1 MVKRQAKVSKLLLY
15 PLAVWGA
22 IAVLAGCGSFR
33 DAANIPNTN
42 QQTRQAGS
50 LARGAL
56 LYVSDPGT
64 DKVSVYSYPSL
75 KLVQTIS
82 GLIEP
87 NGLCVNQKTGA
98 IWVAV
103 SGSASQIVEFAHG
116 GTKPIRTLQAGEDDA
131 VVNSCSVDPTSGDI
145 AIANAATD
153 DPGDV
158 VIFDAR
164 TGKST
169 TYFDKHIFSY
179 EFVGYGAS
187 GNLFVDGSSRDERFR
202 LDELPSHGKKL
213 IDIPWQGPTIK
224 SPGNVDFDGTDVTV
238 GDSQKAFIYQTTG
251 GKVLGTTAL
260 GGACFVNQY
269 FIDGDRV
276 IVPNSCSNGS
286 TVSIYRYPAGGTPIK
301 TISGFK
307 FPFGTVISR

>member
-1 MVKRQAKVSKLLLY
+1 MRQ
-15 PLAVWGA
+15 
-22 IAVLAGCGSFR
+22 
-33 DAANIPNTN
+33 
-42 QQTRQAGS
+42 
-50 LARGAL
+50 LARCGQHTEYQSASSAGRSVSACAL
-56 LYVSDPGT
+56 LYVSDGGT

-116 GTKPIRTLQAGEDDA
+116 GTKPIRTLEVAEGDA
-131 VVNSCSVDPTSGDI
+131 VVNSCAVDPTSGNI
-145 AIANAATD
+145 AVADAATD

-158 VIFDAR
+158 MIFDAR
-164 TGKST
+164 TGKPA

-179 EFVGYGAS
+179 EFVGYDAS

-213 IDIPWQGPTIK
+213 IDIPWQGPAIR
-224 SPGNVDFDGTDVTV
+224 SAGNVQYDGTDLPV
-238 GDSQKAFIYQTTG
+238 GDSQKALIYQTVG

-260 GGACFVNQY
+260 GGACYVDQY
-269 FIDGDRV
+269 FIDADKV
-276 IVPNSCSNGS
+276 IVPSSCSNGS
-286 TVSIYRYPAGGTPIK
+286 TVSIYHYPAGGTPIK
-301 TISGFK
+301 IISGFK